1 MVRYPNYVSTESIRV
16 DRPLLRRAGSYPR
29 VAARLARQVEVA
41 LGQVELSLPQYRIL
55 ILLDEGPAVA
65 SRLAEYLVVSRPTI
79 TAVVD
84 GLVSRGLI
92 VRSHDDG
99 DRRRIGLTLTA
110 AGRDALELADRSVQ
124 ARLQEVA
131 RHLDD
136 PAQAEAALAG
146 LDVWMQALDAHRAA
160 HRKSKQ

>member
-1 MVRYPNYVSTESIRV
+1 MVRYPNYVRAEPIRV
-16 DRPLLRRAGSYPR
+16 DERRPRPAGSYPR

-41 LGQVELSLPQYRIL
+41 LGQIELSLPQYRIL
-55 ILLDEGPAVA
+55 MLLDEGPAVA
-65 SRLAEYLVVSRPTI
+65 SRLAEYLVVSRPTV

-99 DRRRIGLTLTA
+99 DRRRIGLTMTA
-110 AGRDALELADRSVQ
+110 AGRSALESADRSVQ

-131 RHLDD
+131 GHLDD
-136 PAQAEAALAG
+136 PAQTEAALAG